1 MATARHKYE
10 IDMCTGS
17 LPEKILLFSL
27 PLMATGMLQ
36 LLFNAADII
45 VVGRYVGSHA
55 LAAVGSNGSII
66 NLIVNLF
73 MGISIGGSAVIAQH
87 YGAGQY
93 EDVSEATH
101 TCMLVGL
108 ISGFVVMFIG
118 VCFTPAILR
127 LMDTPEDVLPLAV
140 LYLRIYFLGM
150 PGSMLYN
157 FGAAVLR
164 GVGDTRRP
172 LLFLFFAG
180 IINVGLN
187 LLLVIQFNLSVAGV
201 GIATVVSQYISAGL
215 VLWCMLKTDGCY
227 HIVPRQLRLHRD
239 KFIRILKIGV
249 PAGLQ
254 GAIFSISNVLIQS
267 SINSFGSNVMAG
279 NAAAV
284 NIEGFVFTSCN
295 SVAQASL
302 TFTSQN
308 LGAGLYKRL
317 RGITIWCLVL
327 GVLLAEITGFIA
339 YGFGTPLLSFYNKDA
354 EVISMGLIRLM
365 LVGTTYGLD
374 AIMDVLADIIRGMG
388 SSVLPMIVTLIG
400 ACGFR
405 IVWIYT
411 VFAAH
416 HDLRVLYISYPIS
429 WILTSLTHLVCYFI
443 VKRRRLRGVTEGVPS
458 V

>member
-1 MATARHKYE
+1 
-10 IDMCTGS
+10 
-17 LPEKILLFSL
+17 
-27 PLMATGMLQ
+27 
-36 LLFNAADII
+36 
-45 VVGRYVGSHA
+45 
-55 LAAVGSNGSII
+55 
-66 NLIVNLF
+66 
-73 MGISIGGSAVIAQH
+73 
-87 YGAGQY
+87 
-93 EDVSEATH
+93 
-101 TCMLVGL
+101 
-108 ISGFVVMFIG
+108 
-118 VCFTPAILR
+118 
-127 LMDTPEDVLPLAV
+127 
-140 LYLRIYFLGM
+140 
-150 PGSMLYN
+150 
-157 FGAAVLR
+157 
-164 GVGDTRRP
+164 
-172 LLFLFFAG
+172 
-180 IINVGLN
+180 
-187 LLLVIQFNLSVAGV
+187 
-201 GIATVVSQYISAGL
+201 
-215 VLWCMLKTDGCY
+215 MLKTDGCY
-227 HIVPRQLRLHRD
+227 HIIPRQLRLHRD

-416 HDLRVLYISYPIS
+416 HDLRILYISYPIS

>member
-17 LPEKILLFSL
+17 LPKKILLFSL
-27 PLMATGMLQ
+27 PLMATGILQ
-36 LLFNAADII
+36 LVFNAADII

-93 EDVSEATH
+93 EDVSETTH
-101 TCMLVGL
+101 TCMLTGI
-108 ISGFVVMFIG
+108 ISGFIVMVIG
-118 VCFTPAILR
+118 VCCTPAILR

-150 PGSMLYN
+150 PGSMVYN

-172 LLFLFFAG
+172 LVFLTFAG
-180 IINVGLN
+180 IVNVALN
-187 LLLVIQFNLSVAGV
+187 LLLVIQFNMSVAGV
-201 GIATVVSQYISAGL
+201 AIATVASQYISAGL

-227 HIVPRQLRLHRD
+227 HVVFKQLRLHRD
-239 KFIRILKIGV
+239 KLVRILKIGV

-267 SINSFGSNVMAG
+267 SINSFGSVVMAG

-308 LGAGLYKRL
+308 LGAGQYRRL
-317 RGITIWCLVL
+317 RGITVWCLVL
-327 GVLLAEITGFIA
+327 GVLLAEVTGFLA
-339 YGFGTPLLSFYNKDA
+339 YGFGSPLLSFYNKDP

-388 SSVLPMIVTLIG
+388 SSVLPMIVTLVG

-405 IVWIYT
+405 VVWIYT
-411 VFAAH
+411 VFAAY

-443 VKRRRLRGVTEGVPS
+443 VKRRRLAGVTEGVPS